1 MACEGGKALELP
13 EIIYIA
19 QFKSIK
25 IRKKIENIPLKG
37 IAIDF
42 PLMTEDNSFIQRNII
57 PYYGTKGGMC
67 LIKLVF

>member
-37 IAIDF
+37 LQLTF
-42 PLMTEDNSFIQRNII
+42 RL
-57 PYYGTKGGMC
+57 
-67 LIKLVF
+67 

>member
-42 PLMTEDNSFIQRNII
+42 PPTTEDNSFI
-57 PYYGTKGGMC
+57 
-67 LIKLVF
+67 